1 MQRNIIASE
10 NAPAAIGAYSQAV
23 KAGNMLYVSGQIPYD
38 KDGNPVEGGPAE
50 QTEQSLENVKAILE
64 EAGTSLSNVVK
75 ATIFASDMENFSEI
89 NEVYSRYFTEEPPAR
104 AFVEVARLPKDVD
117 VEIEVI
123 AICE

>member
-1 MQRNIIASE
+1 MKRKIIASN

-23 KAGNMLYVSGQIPYD
+23 KAGNMLFVSGQIPYD
-38 KDGNPVEGGPAE
+38 KDGNAVEGEPAE
-50 QTEQSLENVKAILE
+50 QTKQSLENVKAILE
-64 EAGTSLSNVVK
+64 EAGSSLSKVVK

-89 NEVYSRYFTEEPPAR
+89 NEVYSQYFDEKPPAR

>member
-1 MQRNIIASE
+1 MERKIIASD

-23 KAGNMLYVSGQIPYD
+23 KAGNMLFVSGQIPYD
-38 KDGNPVEGGPAE
+38 KDGNAVEGGPAE
-50 QTEQSLENVKAILE
+50 QTKQSLENVKAILE
-64 EAGTSLSNVVK
+64 EAGSSLSKVVK

-89 NEVYSRYFTEEPPAR
+89 NEVYSQYFDEKPPAR

>member
-1 MQRNIIASE
+1 MERKIIASD

-23 KAGNMLYVSGQIPYD
+23 KAGNMLFVSGQIPYD
-38 KDGNPVEGGPAE
+38 KDGNAVEGGPAE
-50 QTEQSLENVKAILE
+50 QTKQSLENVKAILE
-64 EAGTSLSNVVK
+64 EAGTSLSKVVK

-89 NEVYSRYFTEEPPAR
+89 NEVYSQYFDEEPPAR

>member
-1 MQRNIIASE
+1 MERKVIASE

-23 KAGNMLYVSGQIPYD
+23 KAGNMVFVSGQIPYD
-38 KDGNPVEGGPAE
+38 KDGNPVVGGPAE
-50 QTEQSLENVKAILE
+50 QTRQSLENVKAILE
-64 EAGTSLSNVVK
+64 EAGTDLSQVVK

-89 NEVYSRYFTEEPPAR
+89 NEVYGQYFGEEAPAR

-123 AICE
+123 AICD